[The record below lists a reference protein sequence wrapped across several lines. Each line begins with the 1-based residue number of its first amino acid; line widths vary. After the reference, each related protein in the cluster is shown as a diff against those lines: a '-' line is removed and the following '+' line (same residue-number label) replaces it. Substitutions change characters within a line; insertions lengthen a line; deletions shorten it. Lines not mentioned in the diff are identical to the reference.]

1 MPSFF
6 HRLSLALALIF
17 LTFAAGAQAQT
28 GPVGLEQDSNP
39 REESLNAAFTP
50 HWSGQLDFTRLG
62 QPSNQGGGQT
72 QTELGFTATDNLSES
87 GDFLSLGASAGSQK
101 VEGNQSGYGTLSV
114 GAGLGIGLFSPS
126 LTVEGQYGQAGLK
139 TYSGTLNLDFQPL
152 DALTLGLSLG
162 GGFQGHQRPVSQSTG
177 TVDTKNWTTGINAA
191 FQAFAD
197 LGFNASLQQQ
207 TDITYSY
214 QTLLLGVLH
223 TQSANQADRI
233 PSVTLGVDWD
243 FVKDFTLEGTGEFG
257 QEFYPA
263 GTFYSPVLG
272 ETVTTTKP
280 TSQNFAGYSLALVWN
295 FDFH

>member
-6 HRLSLALALIF
+6 YRLSLSLALIF
-17 LTFAAGAQAQT
+17 LAFAGKAQAQT
-28 GPVGLEQDSNP
+28 GPVGLEQDSSP
-39 REESLNAAFTP
+39 REESLDKSFTP
-50 HWSGQLDFTRLG
+50 HWSGQLGFTRFG

-72 QTELGFTATDNLSES
+72 QTDLGFTATDNLSE
-87 GDFLSLGASAGSQK
+87 GGNFFSLGASAGSQK
-101 VEGNQSGYGTLSV
+101 VEGNQSAYGALSV

-126 LTVEGQYGQAGLK
+126 LIVEGQYGQANLK

-152 DALTLGLSLG
+152 EALTLGLSLG
-162 GGFQGHQRPVSQSTG
+162 GGFQGHQRPVSKSTG
-177 TVDTKNWTTGINAA
+177 TVSTKNWTTGLNAT
-191 FQAFAD
+191 FQAFED
-197 LGFNASLQQQ
+197 LGFNASFQQQ

-214 QTLLLGVLH
+214 QSLLLGIIH
-223 TQSANQADRI
+223 TQSVNQADRI

-263 GTFYSPVLG
+263 GTFYSPILG

-295 FDFH
+295 FDIR